1 MGHYAAEMLGPYEPV
16 EATPPA
22 GFVVTP
28 DYQVMT
34 EVKAKAKYITAKEG
48 GHGAVREAIEYI
60 LKQDGRWQAAVAD
73 YEKELYA
80 QGQ

>member
-1 MGHYAAEMLGPYEPV
+1 MAYMGDDLNDLGVLNLVGLPL
-16 EATPPA
+16 APA
-22 GFVVTP
+22 NAVA
-28 DYQVMT
+28 